1 MSRLPV
7 DTLVCDTT
15 QIAAWRQD
23 DAFNYNREMV
33 STQDSL
39 TEWLVARF
47 FELLA
52 KLFGSETAEMITKP
66 LLVLLGAAVVAIIVW
81 FVYKQRPEL
90 FTRRRKSAVGY
101 SSTEE
106 TIYGVDFDKEIASA
120 TATGNWRDAVRY
132 VYLKTLRCLSDY
144 HRIDWQPSKTPS
156 QYVYEERLPAFR
168 QLTTHFLRV
177 RYGNFEATE
186 ALYEE
191 TQSLSASIC
200 QEVKWGAAAHSED
213 AKGGEA

>member
-1 MSRLPV
+1 MFSLPV

-15 QIAAWRQD
+15 QVAAWRQD
-23 DAFNYNREMV
+23 DAFNYNRELV
-33 STQDSL
+33 ATQDSL
-39 TEWLVARF
+39 TEWLIARY

-52 KLFGSETAEMITKP
+52 KLFGSEAAEMITKP
-66 LLVLLGAAVVAIIVW
+66 LLVLLGAAVVAVIVW

-90 FTRRRKSAVGY
+90 FTRKKKSSIEF
-101 SSTEE
+101 SSMEE
-106 TIYGVDFDKEIASA
+106 TIYGVDFDREIASA
-120 TATGNWRDAVRY
+120 TAMGNWRDAVRY

-144 HRIDWQPSKTPS
+144 HHIDWQPSKTPS
-156 QYVYEERLPAFR
+156 QYVYEEHLPAFR

-191 TQSLSASIC
+191 MQTLSMSIC
-200 QEVKWGAAAHSED
+200 LEVKECAEARSEEV
-213 AKGGEA
+213 KGGEA